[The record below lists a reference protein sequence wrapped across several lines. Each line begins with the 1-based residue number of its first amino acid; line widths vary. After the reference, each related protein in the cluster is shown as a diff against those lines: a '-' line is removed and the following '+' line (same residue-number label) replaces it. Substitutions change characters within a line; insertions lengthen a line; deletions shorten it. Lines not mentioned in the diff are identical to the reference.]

1 MSIRFTSLLVAGLLV
16 SQYAAAAEQ
25 CTRPADRAA
34 FDMEGLKSE
43 LMVTALS
50 CNAQE
55 RYNTFIS
62 RYRSDLGTQEKALTA
77 YFTRSYGRAG
87 QKAHD
92 DYVTQLA
99 NVQSGDGLK
108 AGTLFCARNVA
119 MFDEVA
125 ALKSGSEIPDYVA
138 GKDITQPVAF
148 SNCTA
153 AEPAT
158 RHGAAHE
165 AREVHGTTHTTTH
178 HATATKKS

>member
-1 MSIRFTSLLVAGLLV
+1 MGLRFTSLVLAGLMV
-16 SQYAAAAEQ
+16 SQYAVAAEQ

-34 FDMEGLKSE
+34 FDAEGLKSE

-55 RYNTFIS
+55 RYNAFIS
-62 RYRSDLGTQEKALTA
+62 RYRGDLGVQEKALTA
-77 YFTRSYGRAG
+77 YFNRTYGRGG

-92 DYVTQLA
+92 DYITNLA

-125 ALKSGSEIPDYVA
+125 ALKSGAEIPDYVE

-148 SNCTA
+148 TDCTS
-153 AEPAT
+153 AEPVT
-158 RHGAAHE
+158 RKTA
-165 AREVHGTTHTTTH
+165 VHQVHSTHTVTH
-178 HATATKKS
+178 HVVRTRKS